1 MKVKLDLKRTL
12 KLSKSRVPEVLLR
25 QYGLIGRDS
34 PVDSQAFVQNA
45 YPSIRLRVVE
55 LVAFVLENRDLAKDG
70 EAVGEA
76 ARDEELPVVFLRELY
91 GDVLPVGR
99 AAFAYVHCDVEH
111 RTAHTPHQLALGE
124 GRALEVQASHH
135 AVAGH
140 RFVVLDEADAVAED
154 GSELFV
160 ELALREG
167 FKKVAARVVENA
179 GLEDQH
185 AVEGGLEDFHIL
197 ILL

>member
-1 MKVKLDLKRTL
+1 M
-12 KLSKSRVPEVLLR
+12 PEILLR
-25 QYGLIGRDS
+25 QNGLIGRDS
-34 PVDSQAFVQNA
+34 PVDSQTLVQNA
-45 YPSIRLRVVE
+45 YPSIRFRVVE
-55 LVAFVLENRDLAKDG
+55 LIALVLEDRGLAKDG
-70 EAVGEA
+70 EAVGKA
-76 ARDEELPVVFLRELY
+76 ARDEELPVVFLRELN

-124 GRALEVQASHH
+124 GRALEVEAAHH

-160 ELALREG
+160 ELALGEG
-167 FKKVAARVVENA
+167 FKKVAARVVEHA
-179 GLEDQH
+179 GLKD
-185 AVEGGLEDFHIL
+185 
-197 ILL
+197 

>member
-1 MKVKLDLKRTL
+1 M
-12 KLSKSRVPEVLLR
+12 PEVLLR
-25 QYGLIGRDS
+25 QYGPIGRDP
-34 PVDSQAFVQNA
+34 PVDSQTFIENA
-45 YPSIRLRVVE
+45 YPSIRFRVVE
-55 LVAFVLENRDLAKDG
+55 LVAFVLKDRGLGQDG
-70 EAVGEA
+70 EAVGKA
-76 ARDEELPVVFLRELY
+76 ARDEELPVVFLRELD

-111 RTAHTPHQLALGE
+111 CAAHTPHQLTLGE
-124 GRALEVQASHH
+124 GRALEVQAAHH

-179 GLEDQH
+179 GLKDQH
-185 AVEGGLEDFHIL
+185 AVEGGL
-197 ILL
+197 

>member
-1 MKVKLDLKRTL
+1 M
-12 KLSKSRVPEVLLR
+12 
-25 QYGLIGRDS
+25 
-34 PVDSQAFVQNA
+34 
-45 YPSIRLRVVE
+45 VE
-55 LVAFVLENRDLAKDG
+55 LVAFVLEDRGLAKDG
-70 EAVGEA
+70 KAVGEA
-76 ARDEELPVVFLRELY
+76 ARDEELPVVFLREFN
-91 GDVLPVGR
+91 GDVLPVSG

-111 RTAHTPHQLALGE
+111 CPAHTPHQLALGE
-124 GRALEVQASHH
+124 GRALEVEATHH

-160 ELALREG
+160 ELALRKG

-185 AVEGGLEDFHIL
+185 AVEGGFEDFHIL